1 MGSTTK
7 RLCDALLNADNID
20 SYFDNNADRID
31 IGVDLSE
38 FLEEKLKESGLTR
51 AELFARSSINP
62 SYGYQLLSGL
72 RSPVPAPALNGA
84 VPADREARFE
94 IGVGRHGGESC
105 GADSAIAAPSRRTFA
120 PQAAT
125 RSHIARTSVRSGISG
140 TTSSPA
146 VSREAAMTGS
156 AAFFAG

>member
-72 RSPVPAPALNGA
+72 RSPARDTAVQLALGLALDVDDTQKLLRMAKLGALYPRDSIILFAISNG
-84 VPADREARFE
+84 F
-94 IGVGRHGGESC
+94 
-105 GADSAIAAPSRRTFA
+105 TL
-120 PQAAT
+120 PQT
-125 RSHIARTSVRSGISG
+125 NELLFSHSMNGLSK
-140 TTSSPA
+140 
-146 VSREAAMTGS
+146 
-156 AAFFAG
+156 

>member
-7 RLCDALLNADNID
+7 RLCNALLNADNID

-72 RSPVPAPALNGA
+72 RSPARDTAVQLALGLALGVDDTQKLLRPRDRRDSIILFAISNG
-84 VPADREARFE
+84 F
-94 IGVGRHGGESC
+94 
-105 GADSAIAAPSRRTFA
+105 TL
-120 PQAAT
+120 PQT
-125 RSHIARTSVRSGISG
+125 NELLFSHSMNGLSK
-140 TTSSPA
+140 
-146 VSREAAMTGS
+146 
-156 AAFFAG
+156 

>member
-7 RLCDALLNADNID
+7 RLCDALLNADDID

-72 RSPVPAPALNGA
+72 RSPARDTALDVDDTQRLLRMAKLGALYPRDRRDSIILFAISNG
-84 VPADREARFE
+84 F
-94 IGVGRHGGESC
+94 
-105 GADSAIAAPSRRTFA
+105 TL
-120 PQAAT
+120 PQT
-125 RSHIARTSVRSGISG
+125 NELLFSHSMSGLSK
-140 TTSSPA
+140 
-146 VSREAAMTGS
+146 
-156 AAFFAG
+156 

>member
-72 RSPVPAPALNGA
+72 RSPARDTAVQRALGLALGVDDTQKLLRMAKLGALYPRDRRDSIILFAISNG
-84 VPADREARFE
+84 F
-94 IGVGRHGGESC
+94 
-105 GADSAIAAPSRRTFA
+105 TL
-120 PQAAT
+120 PQT
-125 RSHIARTSVRSGISG
+125 NELLFSHSMNGLSK
-140 TTSSPA
+140 
-146 VSREAAMTGS
+146 
-156 AAFFAG
+156 

>member
-72 RSPVPAPALNGA
+72 RSPARDTAVQLALGLSLGVDDTQKLLRMAKLGALYPRDSIILFAISNG
-84 VPADREARFE
+84 F
-94 IGVGRHGGESC
+94 
-105 GADSAIAAPSRRTFA
+105 TL
-120 PQAAT
+120 PQT
-125 RSHIARTSVRSGISG
+125 NELLFSHSMNGLSK
-140 TTSSPA
+140 
-146 VSREAAMTGS
+146 
-156 AAFFAG
+156 

>member
-7 RLCDALLNADNID
+7 RLCDALLNADDID

-72 RSPVPAPALNGA
+72 RSPARDTAIQLALGLA
-84 VPADREARFE
+84 LDVDDTQRLCAWQSLARFTR
-94 IGVGRHGGESC
+94 GTGGTALYFS
-105 GADSAIAAPSRRTFA
+105 PYRTA
-120 PQAAT
+120 
-125 RSHIARTSVRSGISG
+125 
-140 TTSSPA
+140 SPCPKPTNCC
-146 VSREAAMTGS
+146 SPIR
-156 AAFFAG
+156 

>member
-72 RSPVPAPALNGA
+72 RSPARDTAVQLALGLALGVDDTQKLLRMAKLGALYPRDSIILFAISNG
-84 VPADREARFE
+84 F
-94 IGVGRHGGESC
+94 
-105 GADSAIAAPSRRTFA
+105 TL
-120 PQAAT
+120 PQT
-125 RSHIARTSVRSGISG
+125 NELLFSHSMNGLSK
-140 TTSSPA
+140 
-146 VSREAAMTGS
+146 
-156 AAFFAG
+156 

>member
-38 FLEEKLKESGLTR
+38 FLEKLKESGLTR

-72 RSPVPAPALNGA
+72 RSPARDTAVQLALGLALGVDDTQKLLRMAKLGALYPRDRRDSIILFAISNG
-84 VPADREARFE
+84 F
-94 IGVGRHGGESC
+94 
-105 GADSAIAAPSRRTFA
+105 TL
-120 PQAAT
+120 PQT
-125 RSHIARTSVRSGISG
+125 NELLFSHSMNGLSK
-140 TTSSPA
+140 
-146 VSREAAMTGS
+146 
-156 AAFFAG
+156 

>member
-7 RLCDALLNADNID
+7 RLCDALLNADDID

-72 RSPVPAPALNGA
+72 RSPARDTAIQLALGLA
-84 VPADREARFE
+84 L
-94 IGVGRHGGESC
+94 GVGALYPRDRR
-105 GADSAIAAPSRRTFA
+105 DSIILFAISNGFTL
-120 PQAAT
+120 PQT
-125 RSHIARTSVRSGISG
+125 NELLFSHSMNGLSK
-140 TTSSPA
+140 
-146 VSREAAMTGS
+146 
-156 AAFFAG
+156 

>member
-72 RSPVPAPALNGA
+72 RSPARDTAVQLALENVHLEYPTKVNFESLSLGVDDTQELLRMAKLGALYPRDRRDSIILFAISNG
-84 VPADREARFE
+84 F
-94 IGVGRHGGESC
+94 
-105 GADSAIAAPSRRTFA
+105 TL
-120 PQAAT
+120 PQT
-125 RSHIARTSVRSGISG
+125 NELLFSHSMNGLSK
-140 TTSSPA
+140 
-146 VSREAAMTGS
+146 
-156 AAFFAG
+156 